1 MPNAIH
7 QEITIDADPAR
18 VYKALTDPE
27 QFGALTGRGA
37 AALTADAGA
46 AFSLFDGHI
55 TGRNVELVPDQR
67 LVQAWRAA
75 SWPEGVYSIVNFQLE
90 RDAGEQTRLVFDHT
104 GFPAEAHDEL
114 AAGWGKMY
122 WEPLQ
127 RYLS

>member
-18 VYKALTDPE
+18 VYEALTDPQ
-27 QFGALTGRGA
+27 QFGELTGRGA

-46 AFSLFDGHI
+46 AFSLFDGQI

-75 SWPEGVYSIVNFQLE
+75 SWPEGVYSIVSFQLE
-90 RDAGEQTRLVFDHT
+90 RHADEHTRLVFDHT

-114 AAGWGKMY
+114 APGWGKMY